1 VSALQ
6 ETDMNTY
13 RRSRLAVAA
22 TTTAVLASLSLP
34 GAGALAAGPA
44 PGTVQACWDF
54 STLQQTDPY
63 RLGQIFV
70 APTATIEMKHYLLN
84 GNLTTNTAG
93 LGWARPSQI
102 AGGPAPEFRLYLLNA
117 HVVPNTPADTVTF
130 NFGHQLGLGGGQA
143 NIGVNGEL
151 VEVTTSLADL
161 DGRVLGNPAIGT
173 AEVSVVL
180 NGPVGQSPEQGTLT
194 LQALSGQIEKFT
206 IGGIQLYIDNVC
218 MQ

>member
-6 ETDMNTY
+6 ETDMSTH
-13 RRSRLAVAA
+13 RRSRIAVAI
-22 TTTAVLASLSLP
+22 TTTVVLTGLSLTQAAP
-34 GAGALAAGPA
+34 RAAAPSGA
-44 PGTVQACWDF
+44 VQACWDF

-70 APTATIEMKHYLLN
+70 APTATIEMTRYLLN
-84 GNLTTNTAG
+84 GNLTANTAG

-117 HVVPNTPADTVTF
+117 HVVPNAPVNTVSF

-206 IGGIQLYIDNVC
+206 IGGVQLYIDHVC